1 MPVEEASARIVDE
14 QHSRIPIYD
23 AARGPEHIVGVVYSK
38 DVSRLMHFALERAV
52 SGQRPSRG
60 LQLGQIMRDIL
71 VVPETKPVL
80 DLLHEF
86 QERRRHLAIVVDEHG
101 STVGVVTVE
110 DALEQLVGEMEDE
123 FDVRH
128 APGCTDAGGGVLSG
142 WRREPARPGDTDALV
157 SAAGWRRGDAGRLS
171 AGAARAHPG
180 GGGERGFRRTPLHC
194 CGDEW
199 TPYQPRAHRTG
210 SIRNDREERASRAG
224 PRRRMKLLPALGRRL
239 LYTLPVVWLVVS
251 LVFLLI
257 HLVPGDPVAQMLG
270 EGASPTDLEVLR
282 HQYGLDLPLSQ
293 QYFRYWQG
301 VMHGD
306 LGHSL
311 RLNDSVTHLI
321 LQRYPYTL
329 ELTLAALVIA
339 LLAAIPAGIVAAL
352 HRGKWRDNTVGVV
365 SLFGLSFP
373 AFALG
378 PIAILLVSIK
388 LGWLPVSGAGSLA
401 HLVLPAITMG
411 SGLAAIL
418 TRMVRTAMLEELG
431 QDYIRTARA
440 KGLPERTVLYRHALR
455 NALIPIV
462 TLVGLQ
468 FGALL
473 AGAIVTETIFSWPG
487 VGRLTITAISNRD
500 YALVQGCILAV
511 GLTYILVNLAT
522 DILYAVL
529 NPRIRA

>member
-1 MPVEEASARIVDE
+1 
-14 QHSRIPIYD
+14 
-23 AARGPEHIVGVVYSK
+23 
-38 DVSRLMHFALERAV
+38 
-52 SGQRPSRG
+52 
-60 LQLGQIMRDIL
+60 
-71 VVPETKPVL
+71 
-80 DLLHEF
+80 
-86 QERRRHLAIVVDEHG
+86 
-101 STVGVVTVE
+101 
-110 DALEQLVGEMEDE
+110 
-123 FDVRH
+123 
-128 APGCTDAGGGVLSG
+128 
-142 WRREPARPGDTDALV
+142 
-157 SAAGWRRGDAGRLS
+157 
-171 AGAARAHPG
+171 
-180 GGGERGFRRTPLHC
+180 
-194 CGDEW
+194 
-199 TPYQPRAHRTG
+199 
-210 SIRNDREERASRAG
+210 
-224 PRRRMKLLPALGRRL
+224 MKLLPAMGRRL

-270 EGASPTDLEVLR
+270 EGATPTDLDTLR
-282 HQYGLDLPLSQ
+282 HQYGLDLPLGQ
-293 QYFRYWQG
+293 QYLRYWQG
-301 VMHGD
+301 VFHGD
-306 LGHSL
+306 FGHSL

-329 ELTLAALVIA
+329 ELTLAALIIA
-339 LLAAIPAGIVAAL
+339 LATAIPAGILAAL
-352 HRGKWRDNTVGVV
+352 HRGRWRDNTVGVV

-388 LGWLPVSGAGSLA
+388 LGWLPVSGAGSFA
-401 HLVLPAITMG
+401 HLILPAITMG

-511 GLTYILVNLAT
+511 GLTYILVNLGT